1 MLTADFPTS
10 ESFISYLILGDSLTC
25 VMDNSVT
32 LESELQR
39 VQKKVGD
46 LQKQRQEL
54 SIQVKQLTDRSSNLT
69 SQKVSILAQHNQCKF
84 IIVVNDKVYGSKKGS
99 RF

>member
-1 MLTADFPTS
+1 
-10 ESFISYLILGDSLTC
+10 
-25 VMDNSVT
+25 MDNSIT

-69 SQKVSILAQHNQCKF
+69 SQKASILAQHNQCKF
-84 IIVVNDKVYGSKKGS
+84 TIVVNDKNVWLEKKMLFLKHFLNFN
-99 RF
+99 R